1 MKNLLV
7 RTLSGA
13 VFLALFLTAMLW
25 HPAAYGVIFM
35 ITVFI
40 IMLEYL
46 NITVGSKEKT
56 ASILAVITALL
67 AFMLFFFHAGFGLDG
82 KWLLILPVMV
92 TLIATAILFCKESDA
107 YRVTLIATAI
117 LFCKESDAYRTTP
130 FILTSLVYIAL
141 PFALTNLIV
150 FTPDGGFNGRVL
162 LAVMII
168 IWSSDVGAYLFG
180 MAFGQKHGHKLF
192 PSISPKK
199 SWEGYFGG
207 LFLSLAAGW
216 CTGYF
221 SLVDYPWYHCLILAL
236 LVNISSTIGD
246 LVESQLKR
254 NFGVKDA
261 GRIMPGHGG
270 LLDRFDGALLAFPV
284 SVLYIT
290 LSGL

>member
-1 MKNLLV
+1 MKNLLT

-13 VFLALFLTAMLW
+13 VFLALFLMAMLW

-107 YRVTLIATAI
+107 YR
-117 LFCKESDAYRTTP
+117 TTP

-168 IWSSDVGAYLFG
+168 IWSSDVGAYLSG
-180 MAFGQKHGHKLF
+180 MAFGQRHGHKLF

-216 CTGYF
+216 CVGYF
-221 SLVDYPWYHCLILAL
+221 SMVDYPWYHCLILAL

-261 GRIMPGHGG
+261 GSIMPGHGG

>member
-107 YRVTLIATAI
+107 YR
-117 LFCKESDAYRTTP
+117 TTP

-168 IWSSDVGAYLFG
+168 IWSSDVGAYLSG

-216 CTGYF
+216 CVGYF
-221 SLVDYPWYHCLILAL
+221 SMVDYPWYHCLILAL

-261 GRIMPGHGG
+261 GSIMPGHGG

>member
-1 MKNLLV
+1 MKNLLT

-107 YRVTLIATAI
+107 YR
-117 LFCKESDAYRTTP
+117 TTP

-168 IWSSDVGAYLFG
+168 IWSSDVGAYLSG
-180 MAFGQKHGHKLF
+180 MAFGQRHGHKLF

-216 CTGYF
+216 CVGYF
-221 SLVDYPWYHCLILAL
+221 SMVDYPWYHCLILAL

-246 LVESQLKR
+246 LAESQLKR

>member
-1 MKNLLV
+1 MKNLLT

-107 YRVTLIATAI
+107 YR
-117 LFCKESDAYRTTP
+117 TTP

-168 IWSSDVGAYLFG
+168 IWSSDVGAYLSG
-180 MAFGQKHGHKLF
+180 MAFGQRHGHKLF

-216 CTGYF
+216 CVGYF
-221 SLVDYPWYHCLILAL
+221 SMVDYPWYHRLILAL

-261 GRIMPGHGG
+261 GSIMPGHGG

>member
-1 MKNLLV
+1 MKNLLT

-107 YRVTLIATAI
+107 YR
-117 LFCKESDAYRTTP
+117 TTP

-168 IWSSDVGAYLFG
+168 IWSSDVGAYLSG

-216 CTGYF
+216 CVGYF
-221 SLVDYPWYHCLILAL
+221 SMVDYPWYHCLILAL

-261 GRIMPGHGG
+261 GSIMPGHGG

>member
-1 MKNLLV
+1 M
-7 RTLSGA
+7 
-13 VFLALFLTAMLW
+13 
-25 HPAAYGVIFM
+25 
-35 ITVFI
+35 
-40 IMLEYL
+40 
-46 NITVGSKEKT
+46 
-56 ASILAVITALL
+56 
-67 AFMLFFFHAGFGLDG
+67 
-82 KWLLILPVMV
+82 
-92 TLIATAILFCKESDA
+92 
-107 YRVTLIATAI
+107 
-117 LFCKESDAYRTTP
+117 
-130 FILTSLVYIAL
+130 YIAL

-168 IWSSDVGAYLFG
+168 IWSSDVGAYLSG
-180 MAFGQKHGHKLF
+180 MTFGQRHGHKLF

-216 CTGYF
+216 CVGYF
-221 SLVDYPWYHCLILAL
+221 SMVDYPWYHCLILAL

>member
-13 VFLALFLTAMLW
+13 VFLALFLTALLW

-35 ITVFI
+35 VAVFI
-40 IMLEYL
+40 MMTEYL
-46 NITVGSKEKT
+46 NITVGSKEWT
-56 ASILAVITALL
+56 ARILTVITAMLT
-67 AFMLFFFHAGFGLDG
+67 FMLFFFHAGYGLDG

-107 YRVTLIATAI
+107 YR
-117 LFCKESDAYRTTP
+117 TTP
-130 FILTSLVYIAL
+130 FILPSLVYIAL

-192 PSISPKK
+192 SSISPKK

-207 LFLSLAAGW
+207 LALSLAAGW

-221 SLVDYPWYHCLILAL
+221 HLIDFPWYHCLILAL

-254 NFGVKDA
+254 NFGVKDE

-270 LLDRFDGALLAFPV
+270 LMDRFGVALLALPV
-284 SVLYIT
+284 AVLYTT
-290 LSGL
+290 LDGL

>member
-13 VFLALFLTAMLW
+13 VFLALFLTALLW

-35 ITVFI
+35 VAVFI
-40 IMLEYL
+40 MMTEYL
-46 NITVGSKEKT
+46 NITVGPKEET
-56 ASILAVITALL
+56 ARILTVITALL
-67 AFMLFFFHAGFGLDG
+67 TFMLFFFHAGYGLDG
-82 KWLLILPVMV
+82 KWLLVLPVM
-92 TLIATAILFCKESDA
+92 TALIYTAILF
-107 YRVTLIATAI
+107 
-117 LFCKESDAYRTTP
+117 
-130 FILTSLVYIAL
+130 IAL
-141 PFALTNLIV
+141 PFALTSLIV
-150 FTPDGGFNGRVL
+150 FSPDGDFDGRVL

-221 SLVDYPWYHCLILAL
+221 HLIDFPWYHCLILAL

-284 SVLYIT
+284 AVLYIT

>member
-1 MKNLLV
+1 MKNLLI

-13 VFLALFLTAMLW
+13 VFLALFLTALLW

-35 ITVFI
+35 IAVFI
-40 IMLEYL
+40 MMVEYL
-46 NITVGSKEKT
+46 NISVGPKEGT
-56 ASILAVITALL
+56 ARCLAIVTALL
-67 AFMLFFFHAGFGLDG
+67 TFMLFFFHAGFGLDW

-92 TLIATAILFCKESDA
+92 CLIFTAILFSKEGDA
-107 YRVTLIATAI
+107 YRA
-117 LFCKESDAYRTTP
+117 TP
-130 FILTSLVYIAL
+130 FIIASLLYIAL
-141 PFALTNLIV
+141 PFSLTSLIV
-150 FTPDGGFNGRVL
+150 FGPDGSFDGRVL

-207 LFLSLAAGW
+207 LVLALAAGW
-216 CTGYF
+216 CAGYF
-221 SLVDYPWYHCLILAL
+221 RLVDYPWYHCLILAL

-246 LVESQLKR
+246 LAESQLKR

-270 LLDRFDGALLAFPV
+270 LLDRFDGALFAFPV
-284 SVLYIT
+284 SVAYI
-290 LSGL
+290 LILGL

>member
-1 MKNLLV
+1 MKNLLT

-107 YRVTLIATAI
+107 YR
-117 LFCKESDAYRTTP
+117 TTP

-168 IWSSDVGAYLFG
+168 IWSSDVGAYLSG
-180 MAFGQKHGHKLF
+180 MAFGQRHGHKLF

-216 CTGYF
+216 CVGYF
-221 SLVDYPWYHCLILAL
+221 SILDYPCYHCLILAL
-236 LVNISSTIGD
+236 VVNISSTIGD

-261 GRIMPGHGG
+261 GSIMPGHGG

>member
-1 MKNLLV
+1 MKNLLT

-107 YRVTLIATAI
+107 YR
-117 LFCKESDAYRTTP
+117 TTP

-168 IWSSDVGAYLFG
+168 IWSSDVGAYLSG
-180 MAFGQKHGHKLF
+180 MAFGQRHGHKLF

-216 CTGYF
+216 CVGYF
-221 SLVDYPWYHCLILAL
+221 SMVDYPWYHCLILAL

-284 SVLYIT
+284 AVLYIT

>member
-107 YRVTLIATAI
+107 YR
-117 LFCKESDAYRTTP
+117 TTP

-168 IWSSDVGAYLFG
+168 IWSSDVGAYLSG
-180 MAFGQKHGHKLF
+180 MAFGQRHGHKLF

-216 CTGYF
+216 CVGYF
-221 SLVDYPWYHCLILAL
+221 SMVDYPWYHCLILAL
-236 LVNISSTIGD
+236 LV
-246 LVESQLKR
+246 K
-254 NFGVKDA
+254 
-261 GRIMPGHGG
+261 IMPGHGG

>member
-1 MKNLLV
+1 MKNLLT

-67 AFMLFFFHAGFGLDG
+67 AFMLFFFHAGSGLDG
-82 KWLLILPVMV
+82 KWLLILPVM
-92 TLIATAILFCKESDA
+92 
-107 YRVTLIATAI
+107 VTLIATAI

-168 IWSSDVGAYLFG
+168 IWSSDVGAYLSG
-180 MAFGQKHGHKLF
+180 MTFGQRHGHKLF

-216 CTGYF
+216 CVGYF
-221 SLVDYPWYHCLILAL
+221 SMVDYPWYHCLILAL
-236 LVNISSTIGD
+236 LVHISPTIGD

-261 GRIMPGHGG
+261 GSIMPGHGG

>member
-1 MKNLLV
+1 MKNLLT

-107 YRVTLIATAI
+107 YR
-117 LFCKESDAYRTTP
+117 TTP

-168 IWSSDVGAYLFG
+168 IWSSDVGAYLSG

-207 LFLSLAAGW
+207 LALSLAAGW

-221 SLVDYPWYHCLILAL
+221 HLIDFPWYHCLILAL

>member
-1 MKNLLV
+1 MKNLLT

-107 YRVTLIATAI
+107 YR
-117 LFCKESDAYRTTP
+117 TTP

-168 IWSSDVGAYLFG
+168 IWSSDVGAYLSG
-180 MAFGQKHGHKLF
+180 MAFGQRHGHKLF

-216 CTGYF
+216 CVGYF
-221 SLVDYPWYHCLILAL
+221 SMVDYQWYHCLILAL

-284 SVLYIT
+284 AVLYIT